1 MFLLFWVCGK
11 SGRSK
16 PTNRGQHSISA
27 IKSWLE
33 PGALNARRFDS
44 SADILEQSVAWR
56 LNLGSN
62 NPDGICAVINNACT
76 LLESDFYRV
85 CMPPDI
91 LQISSW
97 ERKLLRIRFRIRLLD
112 IEQLCMTMVLILIT
126 VFLKTLIDWLWLKF
140 TFSNICFV
148 VQKFPSVFR

>member
-16 PTNRGQHSISA
+16 PTNKGQHSISA

-56 LNLGSN
+56 LNIGSN

-97 ERKLLRIRFRIRLLD
+97 ERKLADPDPHQIAGYWAIVHDNGPDPHHCF
-112 IEQLCMTMVLILIT
+112 
-126 VFLKTLIDWLWLKF
+126 FKNIDWLWLKF